1 MSDGGRMSDGG
12 GGEGGRELA
21 TLGGGCFWCLEAAFE
36 QLSGVESIVSGFS
49 GGSVEDPGYQQIAR
63 GDTGH
68 AEVVQVSFDPQV
80 LSYRSLLEVFFAI
93 HDPTT
98 VDRQGADRGPQ
109 YRSIILSHNALQEA
123 AARTMVAEVD
133 ASGEHTDPVVTELK
147 SFEAF
152 YPAGP
157 EHQSFYARNSA
168 QPYCRIVIDPKLTK
182 LRRGFADRLKG

>member
-1 MSDGGRMSDGG
+1 MSDGG
-12 GGEGGRELA
+12 GELA

-36 QLSGVESIVSGFS
+36 QLSGVESVVSGFS
-49 GGSVEDPGYQQIAR
+49 GGSVEDPSYQAIAW
-63 GDTGH
+63 GNTGH

-98 VDRQGADRGPQ
+98 VNRQGADRGPQ
-109 YRSIILSHNALQEA
+109 YRSVILFHDAPQESV
-123 AARTMVAEVD
+123 ARTMVAEVD
-133 ASGEHTDPVVTELK
+133 ASGEHADPVVTELS

-157 EHQSFYARNSA
+157 EHQSFYTRNSA
-168 QPYCRIVIDPKLTK
+168 LPYCRIVIDPKLTK
-182 LRRGFADRLKG
+182 LRRGFADRLKASP